1 MIYGIHRLFSDAHRL
16 GDGRQ
21 TVNYPRATSGRGLA
35 AAAQDERLWRTAL
48 CAEAARAAVP
58 SAWTIVEEIAEKS
71 PYPTLTKARMAIL
84 MY

>member
-1 MIYGIHRLFSDAHRL
+1 MTDAKPLITPEPPLVEASRRLHKTNGF
-16 GDGRQ
+16 GG
-21 TVNYPRATSGRGLA
+21 
-35 AAAQDERLWRTAL
+35 TAL

>member
-1 MIYGIHRLFSDAHRL
+1 
-16 GDGRQ
+16 
-21 TVNYPRATSGRGLA
+21 
-35 AAAQDERLWRTAL
+35 
-48 CAEAARAAVP
+48 VP